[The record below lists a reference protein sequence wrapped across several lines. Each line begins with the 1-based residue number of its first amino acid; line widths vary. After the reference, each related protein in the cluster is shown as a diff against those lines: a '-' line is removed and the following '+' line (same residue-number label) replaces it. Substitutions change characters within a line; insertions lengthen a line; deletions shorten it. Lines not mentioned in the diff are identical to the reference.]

1 MNKFIKQQ
9 LEKVKE
15 CSIPAYNDDTT
26 EIIIPR
32 KTITEDKSEGMIIG
46 HFYRIKLADYIVNEP
61 DNFTLS
67 SNWNHGTK
75 PKEHILNI
83 ELQKVMGK
91 MIYVNSTT
99 YQSGE
104 MWEGWLPNK
113 AVTIL
118 EEI

>member
-9 LEKVKE
+9 LDKTKE
-15 CSIPAYNDDTT
+15 CIIPPYSENDT
-26 EIIIPR
+26 EIFIPK
-32 KTITEDKSEGMIIG
+32 KTIEDKPEGMIIG
-46 HFYRIKLADYIVNEP
+46 HFYRIKIADYIINEP

-75 PKEHILNI
+75 PKENILNI
-83 ELQKVMGK
+83 ELQKIMGK

-99 YQSGE
+99 YYSGE
-104 MWEGWLPNK
+104 MWEGWLPSK
-113 AVTIL
+113 AVTVL